1 MVRTHRRRTRR
12 KPPPQTTLSN
22 RIPVFFANPSRLSP
36 PPTQHHQAAQRGDPS
51 IIRVL
56 VKDAN
61 VPVDA
66 KDKDGATPLMA
77 AADYGK
83 PDAVKSLLTLGA
95 DPNAKSNNG
104 TRAVHRAAGSA
115 MGSGPS
121 GDKASVDCAKC
132 VKQLIEALEGGVD
145 DTVGLGV
152 DGGRR
157 RDSFFDGVQPRV

>member
-12 KPPPQTTLSN
+12 KPPPQTTLS
-22 RIPVFFANPSRLSP
+22 RPHPTLFANPSRLSP

-56 VKDAN
+56 VKDAY

-83 PDAVKSLLTLGA
+83 PEAVKSLL
-95 DPNAKSNNG
+95 
-104 TRAVHRAAGSA
+104 
-115 MGSGPS
+115 
-121 GDKASVDCAKC
+121 
-132 VKQLIEALEGGVD
+132 
-145 DTVGLGV
+145 
-152 DGGRR
+152 
-157 RDSFFDGVQPRV
+157 